1 MTSPERSAP
10 YGYPEWAYTP
20 KLRELYDNLLGE
32 GAISLL
38 DQIGEAY
45 ILAVYNNPKYYFTR
59 LKYQLPEGV
68 YPKSKDPS
76 ARWENNKYINKNK
89 SSFFEYIDNVH
100 FNKDGEIH
108 WDPNNPQKGMFY
120 NDKHVLYDYRRSQT
134 PKPKKFFR

>member
-1 MTSPERSAP
+1 MTSPNRSAP

-68 YPKSKDPS
+68 KAKNRSY
-76 ARWENNKYINKNK
+76 WNKNNYIRNEVDGK
-89 SSFFEYIDNVH
+89 EGYIDNIH
-100 FNKDGEIH
+100 FKPEGEIH
-108 WDPNNPQKGMFY
+108 WDPNNPESIFE
-120 NDKHVLYDYRRSQT
+120 DKNHLN
-134 PKPKKFFR
+134 